1 MEEHELIRAF
11 IAIEL
16 PARIAQGLEKIQ
28 DGLKDETNKVA
39 WVKPENIHLT
49 IKFLG
54 DIETN
59 KIDSITK
66 VLEDAAGNLSNFK
79 ISIKGIGAFPTI
91 ENPRVLWVGIE
102 EDDTNISQLYNNLE
116 HGLTAL
122 GFEKEQRTFKPHL
135 TLGRVKFLKDK
146 KLLKQRFEKMADINL
161 GQFTAASLYLFESK
175 LTPEGAVHTKLKE
188 VKFKRTGDG
197 L

>member
-91 ENPRVLWVGIE
+91 ENPRVLLVGIE
-102 EDDTNISQLYNNLE
+102 EDDTNVSQLYNNFE

-122 GFEKEQRTFKPHL
+122 GFEREQRTFKPHL
-135 TLGRVKFLKDK
+135 TLGRIKFLKDK
-146 KLLKQRFEKMADINL
+146 KLLKQRFEKIADINL
-161 GQFTAASLYLFESK
+161 GQFTAAGLYLFESK

-188 VKFKRTGDG
+188 VKFKRTG
-197 L
+197 

>member
-1 MEEHELIRAF
+1 MVEDKTIRAF

-16 PARIAQGLEKIQ
+16 PARIAQELEKIQ
-28 DGLKDETNKVA
+28 DRLKDETNKTT

-59 KIDSITK
+59 KIDSIIK
-66 VLEDAAGNLSNFK
+66 VLEDAAYNLSNLK
-79 ISIKGIGAFPTI
+79 ISIRGIGAFPTI
-91 ENPRVLWVGIE
+91 ENPRVLWIGIK

-122 GFEKEQRTFKPHL
+122 GFEREQRAFKPHL
-135 TLGRVKFLKDK
+135 TLGRIKLLVDK
-146 KLLKQRFEKMADINL
+146 RTLKQRLERLADISL
-161 GQFTAASLYLFESK
+161 GNFEADSFYLFKST

-188 VKFKRTGDG
+188 VELKKTGNRH
-197 L
+197 

>member
-16 PARIAQGLEKIQ
+16 PAKIAQELEKIQ
-28 DGLKDETNKVA
+28 DKLKDETNKIT

-59 KIDSITK
+59 KIDSIAK
-66 VLEDAAGNLSNFK
+66 VLEDAADNLSSFK
-79 ISIKGIGAFPTI
+79 ISIKGVGAFPTI

-102 EDDTNISQLYNNLE
+102 EDDTNVSQLYNNLE
-116 HGLTAL
+116 HGLTTL
-122 GFEKEQRTFKPHL
+122 GFEKEQRAFKPHL
-135 TLGRVKFLKDK
+135 TLGRIKFLKDK
-146 KLLKQRFEKMADINL
+146 RTLKQHLEKVAGINL
-161 GQFTAASLYLFESK
+161 GKFEVGSFYLFKSK

-188 VKFKRTGDG
+188 VKLKKTGRR